1 MLSHPESRIG
11 NHCRASSLRTLSL
24 AALALFVSASMA
36 AAQGGGGGMCQGG
49 GGGGGGGTGGGA
61 GGGTGGAGGMSA
73 GGSRGQQG
81 GGSGGQ
87 IDTTSLTSSLSSMGN
102 KAAIAGAQMRQSQ
115 QAQIDYMAKV
125 RRDVQQAAQQ
135 RVQQRAVALEARLA
149 REERLAESAA
159 KARDIRIATAKKF
172 KSSSSSLIASAEQPT
187 AAKLSAQDR

>member
-11 NHCRASSLRTLSL
+11 NHRRASSLRTLSL

-49 GGGGGGGTGGGA
+49 GGGGGGGTGGA
-61 GGGTGGAGGMSA
+61 GGRTGGAGGMSA

-81 GGSGGQ
+81 GGSGSLT
-87 IDTTSLTSSLSSMGN
+87 DTTGLTASMSSMGN

>member
-1 MLSHPESRIG
+1 
-11 NHCRASSLRTLSL
+11 
-24 AALALFVSASMA
+24 
-36 AAQGGGGGMCQGG
+36 
-49 GGGGGGGTGGGA
+49 
-61 GGGTGGAGGMSA
+61 MSA

-172 KSSSSSLIASAEQPT
+172 KSSSSSLIASADQPT